1 MSFIKKRNGGKKVA
15 SLTEA
20 DMSKEM
26 WINPKSSLRGTDG
39 NRAWDHRTVGD
50 PTNGAR
56 FLELADLALGL
67 KKSDSRKKKAAAAG
81 AGIHQTSEK
90 TEPYSRSNN

>member
-1 MSFIKKRNGGKKVA
+1 MPFMKKRNGGKKVA

-20 DMSKEM
+20 DISKEM

-81 AGIHQTSEK
+81 ASVHQVSEK
-90 TEPYSRSNN
+90 TEPYSR

>member
-1 MSFIKKRNGGKKVA
+1 MKKRNGSNKVA
-15 SLTEA
+15 SLTQA
-20 DMSKEM
+20 DISKDM
-26 WINPKSSLRGTDG
+26 WINPKSNLRGTDG

-81 AGIHQTSEK
+81 AGVHQTSEK